1 MSTKDT
7 KRLNIPIGSSLIV
20 LSSFFYASY
29 GIWTRMMG
37 DFFGGYTASALRSIL
52 VLVILMPIALWYRKF
67 EPINWKR
74 NWQYL
79 AGLTFVFFFIWGLL
93 YYSILHAGIGISLG
107 VNYAMI
113 VIGSFIL
120 GSLFASERFTKDKAI
135 SALFGIV
142 GLALVF
148 GSSVGNLGWKPLV
161 AVVISGLAS
170 AVYNLIAK
178 RMPYNA
184 TQSTVLI
191 WVTSAI
197 ANVIM
202 ALILSEVHPE
212 IGWHAQWLY
221 LVVFALMSVIA
232 SWTFV
237 KGIQL
242 VEVGIAGILGL
253 LEIVF
258 GVLLGVIFFKEQLGI
273 VVLIGMAIIIAAA
286 SIPYLQE
293 LHKSSEVH

>member
-135 SALFGIV
+135 WALFGIV

>member
-1 MSTKDT
+1 MNLKNTRKLD
-7 KRLNIPIGSSLIV
+7 IPIGSSLIV

-29 GIWTRMMG
+29 GIWTRLMG
-37 DFFGGYTASALRSIL
+37 DFFGGYTASALRSVL
-52 VLVILMPIALWYRKF
+52 VLFVLIPLAFWYRKF
-67 EPINWKR
+67 EPIYWQR
-74 NWQYL
+74 NWRYL
-79 AGLTFVFFFIWGLL
+79 TGLTVVSFFIWGLL
-93 YYSILHAGIGISLG
+93 YYAILHAGIGISLG
-107 VNYAMI
+107 VNYVMI

-120 GSLFASERFTKDKAI
+120 GSLFAGEHFTKDKAI
-135 SALFGIV
+135 SAIVGIL

-148 GSSVGNLGWKPLV
+148 GSSVGNLGWKPLL
-161 AVVISGLAS
+161 AVVVSGLAS
-170 AVYNLIAK
+170 SAYNLIAK
-178 RMPYNA
+178 KMPYNT

-202 ALILSEVHPE
+202 ALILSETHPS
-212 IGWHAQWLY
+212 IGWQTEWLY
-221 LVVFALMSVIA
+221 LVIFALASVIA

-258 GVLLGVIFFKEQLGI
+258 GVVFGVLFFKEQLSL
-273 VVLIGMAIIIAAA
+273 VVLIGMVIIIISA

-293 LHKSSEVH
+293 LRNKRH

>member
-1 MSTKDT
+1 MSLKNTEKL
-7 KRLNIPIGSSLIV
+7 KIPIGSSLIV

-29 GIWTRMMG
+29 GIWTRLMG
-37 DFFGGYTASALRSIL
+37 DFFGGYTASALRSVL
-52 VLVILMPIALWYRKF
+52 VLIVLIPIAFWYRKF
-67 EPINWKR
+67 EPIHWKR
-74 NWQYL
+74 NWHYL
-79 AGLTFVFFFIWGLL
+79 TGLTIVSFFIWGLL
-93 YYSILHAGIGISLG
+93 YYAILHAGIGISLG

-120 GSLFASERFTKDKAI
+120 GSLFANERFTKGKAI
-135 SALFGIV
+135 SALIGIL

-148 GSSVGNLGWKPLV
+148 GSSVGNLGWKPLI

-293 LHKSSEVH
+293 